1 MQGISVA
8 RWGVYDPNM
17 QAGGGGDRVM
27 QAKATLNRARTLDEQ
42 GNSAGCLETLAEAK
56 HQPRSVTARS
66 KWIDTLTPVA
76 QCVELC
82 LS

>member
-8 RWGVYDPNM
+8 HWGFYDVDM
-17 QAGGGGDRVM
+17 QAGGSGDRVM
-27 QAKATLNRARTLDEQ
+27 QTKAKLNRARTLDEQ